1 MASIIPHLPI
11 LCVIIP
17 LLGALLCALIKN
29 GKAAWLLAVCSALCS
44 FLCAAFLVMHTHE
57 KGISYAVGGWQPP
70 IGIEYRID
78 SLNAYIL
85 VLITMIGF
93 VSVLYSYRAIGEIS
107 TRNQSWYFTMIILCL
122 TGLLGMAATG
132 DAFNLFVFMEI
143 ASLSSYVLVALGKQR
158 EALVAAYRY
167 LILGTMGATFYV
179 IGIGFLYV
187 STGTLNIADLTL
199 RIMPI
204 KTTAPVLTGM
214 AFLVVGLSIKAAIFP
229 LHAWLINAYRFA
241 PVPASAFLAGT
252 ATKTALYILFRFIFG
267 VFGAQ
272 FFLQTFGFYEI
283 MVTVSLVAI
292 LFGSIV
298 AIFQKSLR
306 KMLAYSS
313 IAQVGYITLGMAM
326 VNEDGFTGS
335 LIHIVGH
342 SLAKA
347 GLFFIAGSL
356 LTRLKSDHIADIL
369 AAGQRMP
376 WTVGSFIILSLSMV
390 GLPGTV
396 GFLGKWYI
404 ALGAIERGSWW
415 LAVIII
421 LTSLLALLYMG
432 RFVEAAYFS
441 SRNDQK
447 TELPSGSISW
457 NMGLSV
463 GAVTGLC
470 LWFGIDTAV
479 LIEKARAAA
488 LLLLG
493 ANLQ

>member
-1 MASIIPHLPI
+1 MLVIPHLPI

-17 LLGALLCALIKN
+17 LFGALLCALIKN
-29 GKAAWLLAVCSALCS
+29 GKVAWLIASGSALCS
-44 FLCAAFLVMHTHE
+44 FLCAAFLLMDVNGE
-57 KGISYAVGGWQPP
+57 GISYAVGGWQPP
-70 IGIEYRID
+70 IGIEYKID
-78 SLNAYIL
+78 RLNAYIL
-85 VLITMIGF
+85 LLISAIGCA
-93 VSVLYSYRAIGEIS
+93 SVLYSYGAISEIS
-107 TRNQSWYFTMIILCL
+107 LRNQPWYFTVILLCL
-122 TGLLGMAATG
+122 TGLMGMAATG

-143 ASLSSYVLVALGKQR
+143 ASLSSYVLIALGKQR
-158 EALVAAYRY
+158 EAVVAAYRY
-167 LILGTMGATFYV
+167 LIMGTIGATFYV

-187 STGTLNIADLTL
+187 STGTLNIGDLAL
-199 RIMPI
+199 RIAPI
-204 KTTAPVLTGM
+204 KTTSPVLTGM
-214 AFLVVGLSIKAAIFP
+214 GFLIVGLSIKAAIFP
-229 LHAWLINAYRFA
+229 LHAWLPGAYRFA
-241 PVPASAFLAGT
+241 PAPASAFLAGT

-272 FFLQTFGFYEI
+272 FFLQTFGFYETV
-283 MVTVSLVAI
+283 VTFSLAAI

-298 AIFQKSLR
+298 AIFQKNLR

-326 VNEDGFTGS
+326 ANEYGFTGS

-342 SLAKA
+342 GLTKT

-356 LTRLKSDHIADIL
+356 LARLKSDRIADIL
-369 AAGQRMP
+369 TAGRQMP
-376 WTVGSFIILSLSMV
+376 WTVGSFIVLSLSMV

-457 NMGLSV
+457 NMVLSI
-463 GAVTGLC
+463 GAMTGLC
-470 LWFGIDTAV
+470 LWLGIDTAV
-479 LIEKARAAA
+479 LIDKARAAA

-493 ANLQ
+493 GQI